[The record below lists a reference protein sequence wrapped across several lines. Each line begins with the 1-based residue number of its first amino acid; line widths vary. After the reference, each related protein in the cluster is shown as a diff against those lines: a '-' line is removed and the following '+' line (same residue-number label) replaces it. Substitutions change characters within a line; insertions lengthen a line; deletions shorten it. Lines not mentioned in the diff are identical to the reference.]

1 MDVYCSL
8 VHSTDDADL
17 RLLTVGGIVW
27 MALDE
32 VMAGWAV
39 GGMEGEGLVADI
51 SVVVCV
57 VDVGAGAQRCGLDEG
72 GVCGEV
78 IGGWKFWAH
87 LRAAGKGKG
96 DEEHRI

>member
-1 MDVYCSL
+1 MYCSL

-32 VMAGWAV
+32 VVTGWAV

-57 VDVGAGAQRCGLDEG
+57 IDVGAGAQRCGLDEG

-78 IGGWKFWAH
+78 IG
-87 LRAAGKGKG
+87 
-96 DEEHRI
+96 